1 MVIGSPDWFYN
12 KANTRE
18 KEELRIRVEA
28 TRKSFIEEFSPSKLE
43 KMNGEELLDK
53 VFGSGRSMLNLL
65 MFDADYLRF
74 GSLGNRKYLWYVYE
88 IDGEWKYNEKNNAE
102 VISFYDAKRHA
113 EEIRDLL
120 VQCIHCIEK
129 HLPLN
134 SVVDYEVLEED
145 LSKYHIY
152 QRCWVLK
159 YYQMIYP
166 QFFSQMYEDNTID
179 RAIQILGLPSH
190 KKRLVNDGQ
199 IALFTRA
206 CDVNNVVFGSIYGDT
221 WGWESKQP
229 TCDAAENNY
238 IISQNTFSEVN
249 SSYYSL
255 ENNSSLDDAFINS
268 IENNIIE
275 LGLDGKEREVV
286 TKVRVNQSVFRER
299 LIEKYHKCALCPI
312 DVPSVLV
319 ASHIKPWAKSDRK
332 EKLDVNNGFL
342 LCPNHDRLFDQGF
355 ISFDNDGN
363 IMISKEINAKN
374 QLCMNIDNKLHIN
387 LRPENQKYME
397 YHRQNIFKN

>member
-1 MVIGSPDWFYN
+1 MVIGSPEWFFN

-18 KEELRIRVEA
+18 KEELRICVET
-28 TRKSFIEEFSPSKLE
+28 TRKNFIEEFSPSKLE
-43 KMNGEELLDK
+43 KMGGEELLDK

-65 MFDADYLRF
+65 MFDADYLKF

-102 VISFYDAKRHA
+102 VISFYDAKKYA

-120 VQCIHCIEK
+120 VQCIYCIEE

-134 SVVDYEVLEED
+134 SVSDYEVLETN

-179 RAIQILGLPSH
+179 RAIQILGLPNH

-229 TCDAAENNY
+229 VCGAAANNY
-238 IISQNTFSEVN
+238 VLSQKPLTEVK
-249 SSYYSL
+249 SYYYSL
-255 ENNSSLDDAFINS
+255 EYNSVLNDDFIDL
-268 IENNIIE
+268 IENNLDENGIE
-275 LGLDGKEREVV
+275 GEEREVI
-286 TKVRVNQSVFRER
+286 TKARVNQSVFRNR
-299 LIEKYHKCALCPI
+299 LIEKYHKCAFCPI
-312 DVPSVLV
+312 DVPSVLI
-319 ASHIKPWAKSDRK
+319 ASHIKPWAMSNRK

-342 LCPNHDRLFDQGF
+342 LCPNHDKLFDQGF
-355 ISFDNDGN
+355 ISFDDDGK
-363 IMISKEINAKN
+363 IMVSQEINAKN
-374 QLCMNIDNKLHIN
+374 QLCMNIEDKLSIN
-387 LRPENQKYME
+387 LTEENKKYLA
-397 YHRQNIFKN
+397 YHRQFIFKD